1 MIDPLPKPSPSALV
15 LVVDDEVKNIQ
26 VVGSL
31 LLRHGHEVIA
41 STSGADALDKLETAH
56 PDLIL
61 LDVMMPGM
69 TGFEL
74 CRRLSEN
81 PATRDIPVLFL
92 SAAADKNFVV
102 EALAAGAVD
111 YITKPFHGPE
121 LISRVELHAN
131 RRKTLLQLAKVIQE
145 KNQLLEVVAHDLKN
159 PLSGIQFAASML
171 SENADLTEKSR
182 VELIKSI
189 QESAD
194 RAFEIV
200 SGLLDTRGLEDV
212 KANITKTPINLNE
225 HAVKAVRNFDHH
237 CRRKDITLDF
247 ESDVDSVLV
256 LGEGRLLVCCIENL
270 VSNAIKFSPPGSKVS
285 VGISRDSEMGV
296 FRIEDEGPA
305 ILEEEVD
312 RLFGKFT
319 RLSAR
324 PTGGETSTGL
334 GLHIVHELVTVMGGA
349 VTYEKR
355 ETGGARFLIELPLAE
370 ASAEVAR
377 SV

>member
-1 MIDPLPKPSPSALV
+1 MLDSLPKPSPSALV
-15 LVVDDEVKNIQ
+15 LVVDDEVRNIQ

-41 STSGADALDKLETAH
+41 STSGADALEKLESVH

-74 CRRLSEN
+74 CRKLQED

-102 EALAAGAVD
+102 EALDAGAVD

-121 LISRVELHAN
+121 LISRVELHAS
-131 RRKTLLQLAKVIQE
+131 RRKTLLQLAKVIRE

-159 PLSGIQFAASML
+159 PLSGIQFAATIL
-171 SENADLTEKSR
+171 SENADLPEKSR
-182 VELIKSI
+182 VELIRSI

-212 KANITKTPINLNE
+212 KTNVIPKPISLNE
-225 HAVKAVRNFDHH
+225 HAERALRNFDHH
-237 CRRKDITLDF
+237 SRRKDITVNF
-247 ESDVDSVLV
+247 ECDTDSVLV
-256 LGEGRLLVCCIENL
+256 LGEGRLLVCCLENL
-270 VSNAIKFSPPGSKVS
+270 ISNAIKFSPPGSKVS
-285 VGISRDSEMGV
+285 VGITRDSDMGV

-305 ILEEEVD
+305 ILDEEVEL
-312 RLFGKFT
+312 LFLKFT

-355 ETGGARFLIELPLAE
+355 ETGGARFRIELPLAQE
-370 ASAEVAR
+370 SDLLATPA
-377 SV
+377 

>member
-1 MIDPLPKPSPSALV
+1 MLDPLPKPNPSALV
-15 LVVDDEVKNIQ
+15 LVVDDEVRNIQ

-41 STSGADALDKLETAH
+41 STSGADALDKLENVH

-74 CRRLSEN
+74 CRKLREN
-81 PATRDIPVLFL
+81 PVTRDIPVLFL

-121 LISRVELHAN
+121 LISRVELHAG
-131 RRKTLLQLAKVIQE
+131 RRKTLLQLATAISE

-159 PLSGIQFAASML
+159 PLSGIQFAASIL
-171 SENADLTEKSR
+171 SENSDLPEKSR
-182 VELIKSI
+182 VELIRSI

-212 KANITKTPINLNE
+212 KTNITRKPICLNE
-225 HAVKAVRNFDHH
+225 HAEKAVRNFDHH
-237 CRRKDITLDF
+237 SKRKDITVDI
-247 ESDVDSVLV
+247 ESDAESVHV
-256 LGEGRLLVCCIENL
+256 MGEGRLLVCCIENL

-285 VGISRDSEMGV
+285 VGITRDSEMGV

-312 RLFGKFT
+312 LLFGKFT

-349 VTYEKR
+349 VSYEKR
-355 ETGGARFLIELPLAE
+355 ETGGARFQIELPLAE
-370 ASAEVAR
+370 ESDLVATPA
-377 SV
+377 

>member
-1 MIDPLPKPSPSALV
+1 MLDPLPKPNPSALV
-15 LVVDDEVKNIQ
+15 LVVDEDVRNIR

-41 STSGADALDKLETAH
+41 SASGADALEKLENIH

-61 LDVMMPGM
+61 LDVMISGM
-69 TGFEL
+69 TSFEL
-74 CRRLSEN
+74 CRQLREN

-92 SAAADKNFVV
+92 SSATDKNFVV

-121 LISRVELHAN
+121 LISRVELHAS
-131 RRKTLLQLAKVIQE
+131 RRKTLVQLAKVIRE

-159 PLSGIQFAASML
+159 PLSGIQFAASIL
-171 SENADLTEKSR
+171 NENTELPEKSR
-182 VELIKSI
+182 VELIRSI

-212 KANITKTPINLNE
+212 KASITNSAISLNE
-225 HAVKAVRNFDHH
+225 HVEKAVRNFDHH
-237 CRRKDITLDF
+237 CRRKDITVDF
-247 ESDVDSVLV
+247 ARDVESVLV
-256 LGEGRLLVCCIENL
+256 LGEDRLLVCCIENL

-285 VGISRDSEMGV
+285 VGISRESDMGV

-305 ILEEEVD
+305 ILDDEVEL
-312 RLFGKFT
+312 LFSKFT

-355 ETGGARFLIELPLAE
+355 ESGGARFQIELPLAE
-370 ASAEVAR
+370 ASDLVTTP
-377 SV
+377 V